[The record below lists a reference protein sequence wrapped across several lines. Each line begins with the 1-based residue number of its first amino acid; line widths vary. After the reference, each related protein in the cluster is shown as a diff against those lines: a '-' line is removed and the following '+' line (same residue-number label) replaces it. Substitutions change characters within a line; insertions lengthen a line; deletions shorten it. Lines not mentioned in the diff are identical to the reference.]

1 MKLHRFSQPET
12 TNANTSRRNFLK
24 LMAGAGA
31 GLTLAMQLPS
41 VLAATEEKAAE
52 NFEPN
57 AFVRIGEDNTVT
69 VFIKHLEMGQG
80 TYTGLTTLVAEE
92 LDASWEQMKA
102 EGAPANAK
110 KYNNLL
116 WGPAQGTGGSTAIA
130 NSFEQLRNAGASARA
145 MLVAAAAEKWK
156 VPANEITVKQGVV
169 SHAAS
174 KQQASFGELVAL
186 AAKQAIPENVTLKD
200 PKDFIY
206 IGKQNLSR
214 KDRGKNDGSAMFTQD
229 VKLDGMLTAVVAH
242 PPLFGATVKSINDKA
257 AKAIAGVTD
266 VVQIPSGVA
275 VLAKDFW
282 TAKKGR
288 DALNIEWD
296 ESKAFKQSSDEI
308 MASYKELAKGEG
320 KAARNDGDVKAA
332 LEKAEHVVEA
342 SYEFPFLAHAAMEPM
357 NCVVQITEEGCE
369 VWNGEQ
375 MQTSDQYAIA
385 MTLGI
390 KPEQVKLNM
399 LFAGGSFG
407 RRANPKAD
415 YILEAVNIAKAKPNV
430 PVKMV
435 WTREDDM
442 QGGYYRPM
450 YYHTIRGGLDKE
462 GNLIAWDQNIVGQS
476 ILTGTPF
483 EQFMVKDGI
492 DQTSVEGASNLAY
505 QVDNIKVALH
515 TSDITVPVLWWRSV
529 GHTHTAFST
538 EAFIDELAVKA
549 GKDPVEFRM
558 NLLKSKPRHQ
568 GVLKLVAEKADWKKS
583 LPEGW
588 ARGVAVHESF
598 NSFAAQVVEVSKQ
611 GDDFKIER
619 VVCVIDCGLAV
630 NPDIIRAQ
638 MEGGIGFGLSAALVS
653 ELTLDKGKVKQS
665 NFHDY
670 QVLRMSQMPQIDVHI
685 MPSAEPA
692 TGVGEPGVPPI
703 APALANALAALMG
716 KRVNNLPLKL
726 A

>member
-31 GLTLAMQLPS
+31 GLTLAMQLPR
-41 VLAATEEKAAE
+41 VLAATKEKAAE
-52 NFEPN
+52 NLEPN

-156 VPANEITVKQGVV
+156 VPASEITVKQGVV
-169 SHAAS
+169 GHAAS

-229 VKLDGMLTAVVAH
+229 VKLEGMLTAVVAH
-242 PPLFGATVKSINDKA
+242 PPLFGATVKSIDDKA

-288 DALNIEWD
+288 DALKIEWD

-308 MASYKELAKGEG
+308 MASYKELAKGKG

-568 GVLKLVAEKADWKKS
+568 GVLKLVAEKADWNKP

-619 VVCVIDCGLAV
+619 VVCAIDCGLAV
-630 NPDIIRAQ
+630 NPDIICAQ

-726 A
+726 T